1 MSVTPNLDR
10 RLAQVQKF
18 VDELPRTAH
27 EVFRENTPIDTGNA
41 RNSTNLRGN
50 EIVADY
56 DYAGKLQSGSSR
68 QAPNGMR
75 DPTIENIR
83 RRLNDL

>member
-1 MSVTPNLDR
+1 MSITPNLDR

-18 VDELPRTAH
+18 VDELPKTAH
-27 EVFRENTPIDTGNA
+27 EVFRNATPIDTGNA

-56 DYAGKLQSGSSR
+56 DYAGRLQNGHSS
-68 QAPNGMR
+68 QAPGGMT
-75 DPTIENIR
+75 DPTIETIR
-83 RRLNDL
+83 KQLRDL